1 MSAVLWP
8 AFEQLEALAGVSASS
23 ALTGIPRSSVYR
35 WRAADRRP
43 FGPPR
48 APAPKV
54 MPSALTEAE
63 RADVLA
69 VLDSD
74 RFADKAPA
82 QAWAMLLDEGRYLC
96 SVSSMYRILRSAQ
109 QVRERRAV
117 ATHPPRV
124 KPQLLAT
131 GPSQVFSWDITK
143 LKGPVRGVYYSAY
156 VMIDIYSRKIIH
168 AEVHSREDK
177 ALARDFID
185 AAIGANNGI
194 VPNYIHSDN
203 GGPMTSITVEQ
214 LLSQLDI
221 TRSLSRPKVSNDN
234 PYSEAVFK
242 TVKYCP
248 AFPDDFGS
256 LPDARAFMNDF
267 SSYYNHHHRH
277 SGIGLYTPAAVHD
290 GSWRDQHCARQ
301 ATLDAAWRDRP
312 DRFPRGRPKAP
323 IVPAKAWINQPPSS
337 IETSTASHTSEAA

>member
-8 AFEQLEALAGVSASS
+8 AFEQLEALAGVSAAS

-234 PYSEAVFK
+234 PGA
-242 TVKYCP
+242 
-248 AFPDDFGS
+248 
-256 LPDARAFMNDF
+256 
-267 SSYYNHHHRH
+267 
-277 SGIGLYTPAAVHD
+277 
-290 GSWRDQHCARQ
+290 
-301 ATLDAAWRDRP
+301 
-312 DRFPRGRPKAP
+312 
-323 IVPAKAWINQPPSS
+323 
-337 IETSTASHTSEAA
+337 

>member
-1 MSAVLWP
+1 MWP
-8 AFEQLEALAGVSASS
+8 AFEQLEALAGVSAAS

-82 QAWAMLLDEGRYLC
+82 QVWAMLLDEGRYLC

-131 GPSQVFSWDITK
+131 GPSQVFSCARAAASSSEHCRRASCSV
-143 LKGPVRGVYYSAY
+143 G
-156 VMIDIYSRKIIH
+156 
-168 AEVHSREDK
+168 SREGVTVSEVGRRAMREHLD
-177 ALARDFID
+177 RQ
-185 AAIGANNGI
+185 GA
-194 VPNYIHSDN
+194 
-203 GGPMTSITVEQ
+203 
-214 LLSQLDI
+214 
-221 TRSLSRPKVSNDN
+221 
-234 PYSEAVFK
+234 
-242 TVKYCP
+242 
-248 AFPDDFGS
+248 
-256 LPDARAFMNDF
+256 
-267 SSYYNHHHRH
+267 
-277 SGIGLYTPAAVHD
+277 
-290 GSWRDQHCARQ
+290 
-301 ATLDAAWRDRP
+301 
-312 DRFPRGRPKAP
+312 
-323 IVPAKAWINQPPSS
+323 
-337 IETSTASHTSEAA
+337 